1 MATRNLASD
10 IHFMNIEN
18 NNNNNTSSS
27 STSRFL
33 RRFLQRSQMDWEY
46 TFTQML
52 LLMVNPKKVY
62 TFSQYRHRMKKQWAR
77 DDPAFL
83 IVLTFFILV
92 TCFIHIND

>member
-1 MATRNLASD
+1 
-10 IHFMNIEN
+10 
-18 NNNNNTSSS
+18 
-27 STSRFL
+27 
-33 RRFLQRSQMDWEY
+33 
-46 TFTQML
+46 ML

-92 TCFIHIND
+92 TSIAYGVVDNGPTYLPVTGCLK